1 MPESVQPH
9 LEALVEEELGSV
21 VFVMDYLQLDFG
33 NARLSAY
40 VWPMVSIGHVIR
52 GFGDAGY
59 RDALCALITHEV
71 IETEESQEAGLVIR
85 FALGEVTINPEP
97 TELSGAEIATL
108 QVHADAFRDASW
120 TVWRPGEDVFA
131 RRDWS

>member
-1 MPESVQPH
+1 VGVADSL

-33 NARLSAY
+33 NARFSVY
-40 VWPMVSIGHVIR
+40 VWPTVSIGGVSR
-52 GFGDAGY
+52 GFGDPGY

-71 IETEESQEAGLVIR
+71 IDTGESSETGLVIR
-85 FALGEVTINPEP
+85 FGLGEVVIKPQP
-97 TELSGAEIATL
+97 TDLSGPEIAML
-108 QVHADAFRDASW
+108 QVHENSFRDASW

-131 RRDWS
+131 GPDWS